1 MNTFALITI
10 ASLAGG
16 VLSALLASLIGLS
29 ARKEWIPSL
38 VSFAVG
44 ALLGAAFLEMLPHAI
59 EGGGDVRQVAL
70 VVLIGILGFFVLEK
84 LVIWRHSHGEEDEA
98 GHGHAHGYD
107 HGHDHGRSGLMIVVG
122 DAFHNFVDGVLI
134 AGAFMQSDALGLVA
148 ATAVIV
154 HQIPQ
159 AVGDYL
165 VLVHSGYAR
174 ARALGMNLLSALAML
189 AGAWAAWFGLRGE
202 PALLSSF
209 IALAAASMIYV
220 AVADLIPGLHRRPEL
235 SATLR
240 QVVLIGLGI
249 ALIAL
254 MGRITHSH

>member
-1 MNTFALITI
+1 MNTFALITV

-16 VLSALLASLIGLS
+16 VLSALIASLIGLS

-59 EGGGDVRQVAL
+59 ESGGNVRQVAL
-70 VVLIGILGFFVLEK
+70 VVLLGILGFFVLEN
-84 LVIWRHSHGEEDEA
+84 LVIWRQSHGDEEPVALE
-98 GHGHAHGYD
+98 
-107 HGHDHGRSGLMIVVG
+107 HDHGRSGLMIVVG

-202 PALLSSF
+202 PALLSTF
-209 IALAAASMIYV
+209 VALAAASMIYV

>member
-1 MNTFALITI
+1 MNTFALITV

-59 EGGGDVRQVAL
+59 ESGGNVRQVAL
-70 VVLIGILGFFVLEK
+70 VVLLGILGFFVLEK
-84 LVIWRHSHGEEDEA
+84 LVIWRHSHGDEEPV
-98 GHGHAHGYD
+98 AHE
-107 HGHDHGRSGLMIVVG
+107 HDHGRSGLMIVVG

-202 PALLSSF
+202 PALLSTF
-209 IALAAASMIYV
+209 VALAAASMIYV